1 VWRPQAHAGDTRCED
16 SFEFV
21 ARKQARVSALS
32 HGSQG
37 LPRIIRVQGAGQFFP
52 RTAVS
57 PARQGIACVMEKHG
71 NAGTTQSLDGGE
83 PEAVDVPHVSGEMRG
98 KDSGVFDF
106 TRAALALLSPYGI
119 RA

>member
-1 VWRPQAHAGDTRCED
+1 VFLLYLTGRRFSLGL
-16 SFEFV
+16 FE
-21 ARKQARVSALS
+21 
-32 HGSQG
+32 
-37 LPRIIRVQGAGQFFP
+37 VQGTGQFFP

-71 NAGTTQSLDGGE
+71 NAGTTQRLDGGE

-98 KDSGVFDF
+98 EGSGVFDF
-106 TRAALALLSPYGI
+106 SREALAMLSPYGI